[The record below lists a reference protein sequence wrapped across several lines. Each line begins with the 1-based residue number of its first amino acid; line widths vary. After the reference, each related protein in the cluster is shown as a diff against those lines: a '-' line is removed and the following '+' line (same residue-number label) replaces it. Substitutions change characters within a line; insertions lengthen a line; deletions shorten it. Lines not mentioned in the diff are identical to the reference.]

1 MARFCSARC
10 LLLTFLF
17 VASFVRAQG
26 AAGAPAQ
33 SATAQSMV
41 TGTIASLQPMALPPN
56 AAIEVKVQDVSGGGK
71 TIAETVFAAEGQPP
85 PISFQLSYNPGDIN
99 PAHTYQVLANINVDG
114 KLMFVTG
121 TPLWVITKGAPS
133 KVAILVQPAPAQPA
147 AAAGAK
153 LRDTKWV
160 LAEVNGTPA
169 SPGEGQS
176 VHLELHKK
184 GKVTGSTGCNNLVGS
199 YIASEG
205 ALQFTPAATTR
216 KMCTAPVMQQEQ
228 AVLAALKATTAY
240 KVDGNTL
247 ELLNGSQSLAKFQA
261 EGK

>member
-1 MARFCSARC
+1 MSGVRTALLVSMMQLACIGIGWSQSTNQVTTSASGQP
-10 LLLTFLF
+10 
-17 VASFVRAQG
+17 VVS
-26 AAGAPAQ
+26 
-33 SATAQSMV
+33 
-41 TGTIASLQPMALPPN
+41 GTIASLQRLALPPN
-56 AAIEVKVQDVSGGGK
+56 AAIEVKVQDVTGGAK
-71 TIAETVFAAEGQPP
+71 TVAETVFAAAGQQP

-114 KLMFVTG
+114 KPMFVTT

-133 KVAILVQPAPAQPA
+133 KVAILVQPAPAQTSA
-147 AAAGAK
+147 ASGAK

-160 LAEVNGTPA
+160 LAEVNGNPA
-169 SPGEGQS
+169 FPGEG
-176 VHLELHKK
+176 VAAHFELHKK
-184 GKVTGSTGCNNLVGS
+184 GNVTGSTGCNNLVGS

-228 AVLAALKATTAY
+228 ALLSALKATTAY
-240 KVDGNTL
+240 RVDGNTL

-261 EGK
+261 EAK